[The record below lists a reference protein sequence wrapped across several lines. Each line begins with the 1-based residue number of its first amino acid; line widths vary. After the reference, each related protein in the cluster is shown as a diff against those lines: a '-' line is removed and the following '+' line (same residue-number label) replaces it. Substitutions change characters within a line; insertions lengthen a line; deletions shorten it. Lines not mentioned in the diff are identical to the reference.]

1 MPRPSK
7 RKSVYRERDSN
18 GRWKKLH
25 QELFVEEEWGNE
37 DDSGW
42 EGEVN
47 MLNEMSIF
55 ETITKKPLELI
66 WTKNAQLEK
75 HKRGPYLAGKTKKSI
90 FYDKYGPSGSFTLA
104 AKGTAKITK
113 FLQPVNNDVSPELLS
128 DDFLEILDDIDDEEQ
143 IQQFSV
149 QEKLEILKE

>member
-1 MPRPSK
+1 
-7 RKSVYRERDSN
+7 
-18 GRWKKLH
+18 
-25 QELFVEEEWGNE
+25 
-37 DDSGW
+37 
-42 EGEVN
+42 

-75 HKRGPYLAGKTKKSI
+75 HKQGPYLAGKTKKST
-90 FYDKYGPSGSFTLA
+90 FYDKYGPSRSFTLA

-113 FLQPVNNDVSPELLS
+113 FLQLVNNDVSPELLP

-149 QEKLEILKE
+149 